1 MGYAST
7 LAYALF
13 VLLLV
18 FTFIQLRIYRKAD
31 L

>member
-13 VLLLV
+13 VMLLV
-18 FTFIQLRIYRKAD
+18 FTLINLRLNRQDAR
-31 L
+31 